1 MTRNRRPSR
10 LIGASTLLVA
20 LLVGCVTGER
30 PRLVTDE
37 TLPPVDDSAISSL
50 IDVLGSPADDTAFT
64 VVYRITTKFGGQT
77 TDGSIVVDPLNGTS
91 VQIADTRYITR
102 LDGSTITCST
112 VTDAC
117 TPGVDETKVADRMLN
132 SRIFR
137 EAMVDRL
144 RQDST
149 VAVGDTTLERRS
161 IADRPASCV
170 AVPVV
175 DSSGITQQKS
185 YCAFDGLGVLAS
197 FDGADLFIDTERV
210 LPTADPAAFVGSL

>member
-1 MTRNRRPSR
+1 MV
-10 LIGASTLLVA
+10 GLLT
-20 LLVGCVTGER
+20 GCVTGER
-30 PRLVTDE
+30 PRLVADE
-37 TLPPVDDSAISSL
+37 TLPPVDDSAIASL
-50 IDVLGSPADDTAFT
+50 IEILGSPPDLMAFT

-77 TDGSIVVDPLNGTS
+77 TDGSIVVDPLYGTS

-112 VTDAC
+112 VTNEC
-117 TPGVDETKVADRMLN
+117 VPGIDETRVADRMLN

-197 FDGADLFIDTERV
+197 FEGADLFIDTERF
-210 LPTADPAAFVGSL
+210 LPSADPGVFIGSI

>member
-1 MTRNRRPSR
+1 VSFL
-10 LIGASTLLVA
+10 LIALTPVLLT
-20 LLVGCVTGER
+20 GCFTGER
-30 PRLVTDE
+30 PRLVVDE
-37 TLPPVDDSAISSL
+37 TLPPIDDSAIAEV
-50 IDVLGSPADDTAFT
+50 IDILDVPVGDTAFT

-77 TDGSIVVDPLNGTS
+77 TDGSIVVDPFNGTS
-91 VQIADTRYITR
+91 VQIADTRFITR

-112 VTDAC
+112 VTDTC

-137 EAMVDRL
+137 EAMIDRL
-144 RQDST
+144 RRDSR
-149 VAVGDTTLERRS
+149 VAVGDSTLERRD

-175 DSSGITQQKS
+175 DSSGFTQQKS

-197 FDGADLFIDTERV
+197 FDGADLYIDTERV
-210 LPTADPAAFVGSL
+210 LMTVDPAVFAASL

>member
-1 MTRNRRPSR
+1 MIRSRR
-10 LIGASTLLVA
+10 LLTAVGASLL
-20 LLVGCVTGER
+20 LTGCFTGER

-37 TLPPVDDSAISSL
+37 TLPPIDDSAIASL
-50 IDVLGSPADDTAFT
+50 IEVLDTPSDGTAFT

-77 TDGSIVVDPLNGTS
+77 TDGSIVIDPLNGTS

-112 VTDAC
+112 ITDTC
-117 TPGVDETKVADRMLN
+117 TPGVDETRVADRMLN
-132 SRIFR
+132 SRIFQQ
-137 EAMVDRL
+137 AMVDRL
-144 RQDST
+144 RQDAT

-210 LPTADPAAFVGSL
+210 LMTADPAAFAGTL

>member
-1 MTRNRRPSR
+1 VTRNLR
-10 LIGASTLLVA
+10 LVA
-20 LLVGCVTGER
+20 AAGVLLLLTGCFTGER

-37 TLPPVDDSAISSL
+37 TLPPIDDSAIASL
-50 IDVLGSPADDTAFT
+50 IDVLDAPSDGTAFT

-91 VQIADTRYITR
+91 VQIADTRYVTR

-112 VTDAC
+112 VTDTC
-117 TPGVDETKVADRMLN
+117 TPGVDETRVADRMLN
-132 SRIFR
+132 SRIFQQ
-137 EAMVDRL
+137 AMIDRL
-144 RQDST
+144 RQDAR

-210 LPTADPAAFVGSL
+210 LMTADPAAFAASI

>member
-1 MTRNRRPSR
+1 MT
-10 LIGASTLLVA
+10 
-20 LLVGCVTGER
+20 
-30 PRLVTDE
+30 DD
-37 TLPPVDDSAISSL
+37 TLPAIDDSAISSL
-50 IDVLGSPADDTAFT
+50 IEVFGAPTDGSAFT

-91 VQIADTRYITR
+91 VQIGDTRYVTR
-102 LDGSTITCST
+102 LDGTTVTCSTITN
-112 VTDAC
+112 AC
-117 TPGVDETKVADRMLN
+117 TPGVDETRVADRMLN

-170 AVPVV
+170 NVPVV

-210 LPTADPAAFVGSL
+210 LSTVDPAVFATTL

>member
-1 MTRNRRPSR
+1 MTRNLR
-10 LIGASTLLVA
+10 LVA
-20 LLVGCVTGER
+20 AAGVLLLLTGCFTGER

-37 TLPPVDDSAISSL
+37 TLPPIDDSAIASL
-50 IDVLGSPADDTAFT
+50 IDVLDAPSDGTAFT

-91 VQIADTRYITR
+91 VQIADTRYVTR

-112 VTDAC
+112 VTDTC
-117 TPGVDETKVADRMLN
+117 TPGVDETRVADRMLN
-132 SRIFR
+132 SRIFQQ
-137 EAMVDRL
+137 AMIDRL
-144 RQDST
+144 RQDAR

-210 LPTADPAAFVGSL
+210 LMTADPAAFAASI

>member
-1 MTRNRRPSR
+1 MTRIRR
-10 LIGASTLLVA
+10 LLVVAGSCVA
-20 LLVGCVTGER
+20 LTGCFTGER
-30 PRLVTDE
+30 PKLVTDE
-37 TLPPVDDSAISSL
+37 TVPAIDETAIASL
-50 IDVLGSPADDTAFT
+50 IDVLETPSDGTAFT

-102 LDGSTITCST
+102 LDGSMITCST
-112 VTDAC
+112 VTESC
-117 TPGVDETKVADRMLN
+117 TPGVDETRVADRMLN
-132 SRIFR
+132 SRIFQQ
-137 EAMVDRL
+137 AMVDRL
-144 RQDST
+144 RQDAT

-197 FDGADLFIDTERV
+197 FDGADLFIDTDRV
-210 LPTADPAAFVGSL
+210 LMTADPAAFAGTL

>member
-1 MTRNRRPSR
+1 MFRSRR
-10 LIGASTLLVA
+10 LLTAVGASLLLA
-20 LLVGCVTGER
+20 GCFTGER

-37 TLPPVDDSAISSL
+37 TLPPIDDSAIASL
-50 IDVLGSPADDTAFT
+50 IAVLDTPSDGTAFT

-112 VTDAC
+112 ITDTC
-117 TPGVDETKVADRMLN
+117 TPGVDETRVADRMLN
-132 SRIFR
+132 SRIFQQ
-137 EAMVDRL
+137 AMVDRL
-144 RQDST
+144 RQDAT
-149 VAVGDTTLERRS
+149 VAVGDTSLERRS

-210 LPTADPAAFVGSL
+210 LMTADPAAFAGSV